1 MDNILKVIFFYITNL
16 YLGWRNGINLSWKI
30 IMKLIQRERNNTQ
43 WKFDTSFTQ
52 NLCLG
57 EEILG
62 RKLHL

>member
-1 MDNILKVIFFYITNL
+1 MDNILKVIFFYISNP

-52 NLCLG
+52 NL
-57 EEILG
+57 
-62 RKLHL
+62 R